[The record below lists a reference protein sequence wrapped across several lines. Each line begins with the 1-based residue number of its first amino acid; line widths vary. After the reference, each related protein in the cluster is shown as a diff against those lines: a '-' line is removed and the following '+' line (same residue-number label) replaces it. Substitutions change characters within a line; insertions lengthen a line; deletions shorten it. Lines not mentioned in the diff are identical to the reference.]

1 MNGDMLETSEA
12 SGLVKTGLRRLGFR
26 KAGHTTPWG
35 IDRFGDLRRVRGLG
49 FELRSE
55 HFMLRTRQNKLMRA
69 ARRCWIGAFALCLL
83 ALGSQAVVAP
93 TPAPLPLAQAVPARQ
108 TSPAPA
114 AAPTL
119 DQKHLWALGMIETGN
134 NDWEVG
140 GAGEVSRYQIHPAVW
155 KAYCA
160 SRDYENPVVSVR
172 VAKAHWTY
180 LAEYFKEHAGRTPT
194 DFDMYVMWNTT
205 YGYYAHKGFD
215 PHRLA
220 PVVQDRAQRF
230 VNLVHRKA

>member
-1 MNGDMLETSEA
+1 
-12 SGLVKTGLRRLGFR
+12 
-26 KAGHTTPWG
+26 
-35 IDRFGDLRRVRGLG
+35 
-49 FELRSE
+49 
-55 HFMLRTRQNKLMRA
+55 MLRARQTKMIRA
-69 ARRCWIGAFALCLL
+69 ARKCWFGALALCLL
-83 ALGSQAVVAP
+83 ALGGQTALAVTPATPV
-93 TPAPLPLAQAVPARQ
+93 TPAPVRAVASLAAKSATPQ
-108 TSPAPA
+108 
-114 AAPTL
+114 L

-140 GAGEVSRYQIHPAVW
+140 GAGEISRYQIHPAVW